1 MDTIEHL
8 VEVLEAK
15 VKLTLKK
22 VKLLQDENEALKTE
36 LISCNQKI
44 SKQHSDL
51 SSIEEQYNSLKM
63 ANTLS
68 GSNENAREAK
78 VKINALIKDIDL
90 CISQLS
96 D

>member
-8 VEVLEAK
+8 VQVLEAK
-15 VKLTLKK
+15 VESTLKK
-22 VKLLQDENEALKTE
+22 VKQLQDENEALKKE
-36 LISCNQKI
+36 LIGCNQKI
-44 SKQHSDL
+44 SKQFGEL
-51 SSIEEQYNSLKM
+51 SSIEDRYNSLKM

-78 VKINALIKDIDL
+78 IKINALIKDIDL

>member
-8 VEVLEAK
+8 VVVLEAK
-15 VKLTLKK
+15 VKLTLNK
-22 VKLLQDENEALKTE
+22 VKQLQDENEALKKE

-44 SKQHSDL
+44 SSQFSEL
-51 SSIEEQYNSLKM
+51 SSIEDQYKSLKM